1 MNGVIGFRYY
11 ASLIFPLLLSV
22 GCTTG
27 FPQSSELSYFAAA
40 EDDELASTL
49 VPTRRP
55 SERECLLVLLP
66 GVGDQARS
74 FADRGFVAD
83 ARRRAPNCDLVLVD
97 ARLPHYISQTVSSR
111 LAVDVLAE
119 AHRWG
124 YEKIWL
130 VGISLGGYGAVLTAR
145 EHPELVD
152 GVVLIAP
159 MLGMPPREAGAA
171 REIEEA
177 GGLLAW
183 TPHADETPRHD
194 LAEPRLVWQWL
205 RTSVEGDAN
214 PTVLAYGTD
223 DHLAPRHRLLADA
236 LDADQVFTID
246 GQHDWPTW
254 RRLWTKVLDARPWEP
269 QGS

>member
-1 MNGVIGFRYY
+1 MNGAIAFRHLL
-11 ASLIFPLLLSV
+11 SFIFPLSLA
-22 GCTTG
+22 GCTAG
-27 FPQSSELSYFAAA
+27 FPQSGELSYLAPGA
-40 EDDELASTL
+40 DDELASTL
-49 VPTRRP
+49 IPTHRRP
-55 SERECLLVLLP
+55 SERGCLLVLLP
-66 GVGDQARS
+66 GIGDPARS
-74 FADRGFVAD
+74 FADQGFVAD
-83 ARRRAPNCDLVLVD
+83 ARARAPACDLVLVD
-97 ARLPHYISQTVSSR
+97 ARLPHYISESVSSR
-111 LAVDVLAE
+111 VAVDVLAE

-124 YEKIWL
+124 YRQIWL

-159 MLGMPPREAGAA
+159 MLGMPPREDDAV

-183 TPHADETPRHD
+183 NPHADENPRHR

-223 DHLAPRHRLLADA
+223 DHLASRHRLLADA
-236 LDADQVFTID
+236 LDGDRVFTTA
-246 GQHDWPTW
+246 GRHDWTTW
-254 RRLWTKVLDARPWEP
+254 RQLWTQVLDARPWE
-269 QGS
+269 